1 MARRADHNWHLPWD
15 QYLATLK
22 PHERPTLPG
31 SPATPSSTD
40 TATTGVATKQILG
53 A

>member
-31 SPATPSSTD
+31 SPATP
-40 TATTGVATKQILG
+40 A
-53 A
+53 